1 MSIAIIHR
9 MPEGFTTEQY
19 DAVNAKA
26 ELEANPPAGLI
37 HHTLGVSDQGA
48 VILDVWESQDAFESF
63 REDRLNPALE
73 SIVGAEVFAGM
84 PTPEREFYAV
94 HQTVTS

>member
-1 MSIAIIHR
+1 MPVAIIHR
-9 MPEGFTTEQY
+9 MPADFTTDMY

-26 ELEANPPAGLI
+26 QIGANPPSGLI
-37 HHTLGVSDQGA
+37 SHTLGTSDQGA
-48 VILDVWESQDAFESF
+48 VILDVWESEDAFESF
-63 REDRLNPALE
+63 RSDRLNPAME

-94 HQTVTS
+94 HNVVQP